1 MNQDSEEK
9 KKILRAKVL
18 GLRKEISQSDLE
30 IRNRQI
36 EEHLLSSELVR
47 RATTIH
53 CFVSMK
59 DKVEVETRESIRG
72 FLNQNKTVVVPVI
85 EDNLH
90 LRHSRIDSLD
100 SLMTNSWGV
109 SEPKKVQE
117 VDLETI
123 DLILV
128 PALAVDLQGNRLG
141 YGKGFYDR
149 FLAGMAIPKIGLCFE
164 EFVYQE
170 IPFEKHD
177 IKLDG
182 IISEKGVRLL

>member
-1 MNQDSEEK
+1 MNQEIQEK
-9 KKILRAKVL
+9 KKALRTEVL
-18 GLRKEISQSDLE
+18 GLRKEISQSDLDK
-30 IRNRQI
+30 RNKQI
-36 EEHLLSSELVR
+36 EEHLLSSEFVR
-47 RATTIH
+47 RAATIH

-59 DKVEVETRESIRG
+59 DKVEVETWESIRG

-85 EDNLH
+85 EKNLH

-100 SLMTNSWGV
+100 SLTTNSWGV
-109 SEPKKVQE
+109 SEPKKVWE

-128 PALAVDLQGNRLG
+128 PALAVDLKGNRLG

-170 IPFEKHD
+170 IPYEEHD